1 MCQSLVSSR
10 MLAEIGRVE
19 GFRVDETLTGFKWIG
34 TRAKHLHDLGY
45 NVLLAYEESIGYCCG
60 NVVFDKDG
68 ISALAVFAE
77 LIVHVYSGGGT
88 SGVNQAQPARSLMQ
102 HLQTLYDQ
110 YGEFVSHN
118 GYYFFED
125 PDVVT
130 IVLNRMRNYGQYDL
144 KVVGGRYEVASIR
157 DLGVPGYDSTTP
169 DHRPLLPTSK
179 SSPMV
184 TISFT
189 NGCVAQFRASGTE
202 PKFKYYLE
210 MKGAPGVPRQV
221 VEEELKT
228 MAGIILEELLQ
239 PAKHGLVDPNHN
251 KI

>member
-34 TRAKHLHDLGY
+34 TQAKKLHQEGY

-68 ISALAVFAE
+68 ISALGVFAE
-77 LIVHVYSGGGT
+77 LIVHVYGHPT
-88 SGVNQAQPARSLMQ
+88 AQQDADERLPTPTLIR
-102 HLQTLYDQ
+102 HLQALYDK

-118 GYYFFED
+118 GYYFFRD
-125 PDVVT
+125 PKVVEV
-130 IVLNRMRNYGQYDL
+130 VLNKMRNHGAYDL
-144 KVVGGRYEVASIR
+144 KMVGEYEIASIR

-169 DHRPLLPTSK
+169 DHLPLLATSK

-184 TISFT
+184 TLCFT

-202 PKFKYYLE
+202 PKFKYYIE
-210 MKGAPGVPRQV
+210 MKGEPGVARHV
-221 VEEELKT
+221 IEERLAI
-228 MAGIILEELLQ
+228 MAETILEILLE
-239 PAKHGLVDPNHN
+239 PSKHGLVAPNKN
-251 KI
+251 N